1 MDGQWIQIRKFTGSQ
16 LRALPYKVK
25 LTEVYKVPS
34 QLSDCE
40 IIKDR
45 REPLVLH
52 ESSNMLSQEDN
63 HEMEGSNTPEG
74 TLEELVEE
82 ISPEA
87 TTPSDIP
94 QQICAPPS
102 DDEQDTTIINEQS
115 EQLATEEVPRRNPR
129 RDRKRP
135 DYLKDYDTK

>member
-1 MDGQWIQIRKFTGSQ
+1 M
-16 LRALPYKVK
+16 K

-52 ESSNMLSQEDN
+52 ESSNTLSQEDN

-74 TLEELVEE
+74 TLEELAEE

-87 TTPSDIP
+87 TTPRDIP
-94 QQICAPPS
+94 PQICAPPS

-115 EQLATEEVPRRNPR
+115 EQLATEEVPRRSPR